1 MRKSVVAVSQ
11 GEGIGAK
18 ETNTISPSGKL
29 ITEADLKSICFI
41 WSNSNERIIFV
52 RELNSTLKAATVNSC
67 FLKINH
73 PHAFSEKYM
82 IR

>member
-1 MRKSVVAVSQ
+1 MRKSVVAVSR
-11 GEGIGAK
+11 GEGIGVK
-18 ETNTISPSGKL
+18 ETKTNSPSGKL

-41 WSNSNERIIFV
+41 WSNSYGRIIFA
-52 RELNSTLKAATVNSC
+52 RELNSTLKAATVNSY
-67 FLKINH
+67 FVKINH